1 MSAGYSK
8 PTYKSDSKFWLLGIH
23 NRKSCKWAL
32 ACLVETRTKE
42 TGNLLD
48 DGL

>member
-1 MSAGYSK
+1 MK
-8 PTYKSDSKFWLLGIH
+8 ETVHTFFFVPKI
-23 NRKSCKWAL
+23 NRTWVL

-42 TGNLLD
+42 TGDLLD

>member
-1 MSAGYSK
+1 MKQHCMLQITMRSNNHVRNG
-8 PTYKSDSKFWLLGIH
+8 L
-23 NRKSCKWAL
+23 L

>member
-1 MSAGYSK
+1 MQNYIQKYETTLHVSMQSSK
-8 PTYKSDSKFWLLGIH
+8 NHVRNGL
-23 NRKSCKWAL
+23 L